1 MNVYTTSDISNIK
14 KIQYYYFKKNF
25 INTLKK
31 NKKIFDELLCLINRN
46 NINNMNQ
53 NFDNLSLFIR
63 KKETINNIN
72 NILKK
77 YYRMV
82 NNISSTNN
90 DINVISFQINSR
102 IFLSLFV
109 IYGFPE
115 ILLSIKKED
124 MQNSSENNINNDI
137 YKLSEKVIININNL
151 YKKLTDNEALRQF
164 VKSINMYSNCFM
176 LWINND
182 KINKITELFYQ
193 WHEIQETINEINN
206 SNKYDDT
213 QKNDTINTMKNS
225 QDNLIKLIKK
235 LNPKFNI
242 NNLKI
247 YSSLSFQ
254 LKHNFEKSYWD
265 ILKADLENKDL
276 SLLTKILNEIQ
287 IEIINL
293 RKKNKQFIDN
303 FREKYDIQLI
313 IQLIEKNL
321 FSEDYLLSYSQFI
334 IDNIIEMQAP
344 IRNENMQNK
353 WSIIMN
359 DIKNKKYK
367 NMNEY
372 VHIILKFILNNIKD
386 IKTDILNLHILN
398 SIK

>member
-1 MNVYTTSDISNIK
+1 MNVYTTTDISNIK
-14 KIQYYYFKKNF
+14 KIQYRYLKKNF

-31 NKKIFDELLCLINRN
+31 KKHIFDELLCLIDRN
-46 NINNMNQ
+46 NINNMDK
-53 NFDNLSLFIR
+53 NFDNLSLFIK
-63 KKETINNIN
+63 KKETINDIN

-90 DINVISFQINSR
+90 NINVISFQITSR

-115 ILLSIKKED
+115 ISLSIKKKD
-124 MQNSSENNINNDI
+124 IQNSSENNINNDI

-151 YKKLTDNEALRQF
+151 YKELTDNEALRQF

-182 KINKITELFYQ
+182 KINKITELYYQ

-213 QKNDTINTMKNS
+213 QKNDTINAMKNS

-235 LNPKFNI
+235 INPQFNI
-242 NNLKI
+242 NHLKI

-254 LKHNFEKSYWD
+254 LKNNFEKSYWD
-265 ILKADLENKDL
+265 ILKTDLENKDL

-303 FREKYDIQLI
+303 FKEKYDIQLI

-344 IRNENMQNK
+344 IRNENTKNK

-359 DIKNKKYK
+359 DIKNKKYR

-372 VHIILKFILNNIKD
+372 VNIILKFILNNIKD
-386 IKTDILNLHILN
+386 IKTDILNLNILN